1 MKAENERPEKR
12 IRPPRRKDSYERLE
26 PEDPISGSVFFDQVL
41 DRFDIDLADPA
52 NQILIHWK
60 DIVDVSISEHSRPQ
74 KLKDGVL
81 YIVCDHPSRASYI
94 RLNSTEIVKSIK
106 GVYPEV
112 DLKKI
117 VTRIRY

>member
-1 MKAENERPEKR
+1 MKTEEKK
-12 IRPPRRKDSYERLE
+12 PKTRRQPLSKKDNYNRLE
-26 PEDPISGSVFFDQVL
+26 PEDPISGEAYFDQVL
-41 DRFDIDLADPA
+41 DRFDIDLGNPS
-52 NQILIHWK
+52 NQIFIHWNEL
-60 DIVDVSISEHSRPQ
+60 VDPSVAEHSRPQ

-81 YIVCDHPSRASYI
+81 YLICDHPSRASYI
-94 RLNSTEIVKSIK
+94 RLNAREIVKSIK